1 MNTANGTA
9 HTRRVAGVNQLAFL
23 ILVGLAVTTAGAES
37 FYVAVDGRPEND
49 GSLTKLW
56 PSVEYALSQVGG
68 KHTIIVKPGIYRGPM
83 QIAKQYAG
91 TKERPT
97 VIQSEVKWQAVI
109 IGAEYHVISND
120 DGCDRLVI
128 DGFEVMGGRYDG
140 VKMNGDY
147 NVVRNCWVHNNKA
160 MGIAMHNQKGGVI
173 ENNLIEYNASGPLY
187 GHGVLCRWRGV
198 DR

>member
-1 MNTANGTA
+1 MNTANGTT
-9 HTRRVAGVNQLAFL
+9 HTRVEERVGLRAFL
-23 ILVGLAVTTAGAES
+23 ILVALAATTAYGAS
-37 FYVAVDGRPEND
+37 FYVAIDGRPEND
-49 GSLTKLW
+49 GSLAKPW

-120 DGCDRLVI
+120 DGCDWLVI

-147 NVVRNCWVHNNKA
+147 NVVRNCWVHKIRRWESPCITRRA
-160 MGIAMHNQKGGVI
+160 ESSRTTSSSSTAVISSLTTAFTPMGMN
-173 ENNLIEYNASGPLY
+173 
-187 GHGVLCRWRGV
+187 
-198 DR
+198 